1 MNQQEN
7 ILKELHQ
14 EVGRALRNKMPPL
27 VIISRDYNHK
37 VYPDE
42 FITIDSFSTI
52 QFCSNTEPTIK
63 Q

>member
-1 MNQQEN
+1 MNQIIKDWNEKLSQ
-7 ILKELHQ
+7 
-14 EVGRALRNKMPPL
+14 LRDKMPPI
-27 VIISRDYNHK
+27 VIISHDYKHK

-52 QFCSNTEPTIK
+52 QNFSETKPIIK